1 MLPRLMTASKE
12 KLGVDDEIMI
22 LTATSG
28 DTGKAA
34 MEGFCDVPG
43 TKIIVFLPPR
53 RRARRAA
60 GAMAT
65 RQGEN
70 VCVCAVRGNFDDA
83 QTGVKKI
90 FSARQ

>member
-43 TKIIVFLPPR
+43 TKIIVFYPT
-53 RRARRAA
+53 AA
-60 GAMAT
+60 
-65 RQGEN
+65 
-70 VCVCAVRGNFDDA
+70 
-83 QTGVKKI
+83 
-90 FSARQ
+90 